1 MSFFII
7 LTITFIHKL
16 IQHCITKM
24 QFSKQT
30 ILPPSVKQT
39 VLTAIYKTGPRFLQ
53 SKENTIFDND
63 WKPDEITS
71 QDFSFRLNILIT
83 CMEKENYT

>member
-1 MSFFII
+1 
-7 LTITFIHKL
+7 
-16 IQHCITKM
+16 M

-30 ILPPSVKQT
+30 ILPPSIKQI

-53 SKENTIFDND
+53 YKENTIFEND
-63 WKPDEITS
+63 WKPEEITS
-71 QDFSFRLNILIT
+71 QDFAFQLNTLIT